1 MIRDLM
7 EHLHSL
13 KAEERRKTACRNVA
27 KGAAIGTLVGLTVGV
42 LFAPKSGKE
51 TRQLIADKSV
61 DTAEAVKETVSGY
74 VEELKAKVEML
85 ENKIRQHGQPEC
97 ASEDT
102 VSLS

>member
-7 EHLHSL
+7 EHLHGL

-27 KGAAIGTLVGLTVGV
+27 KGAAIGTLVGLTVGI
-42 LFAPKSGKE
+42 LFAPRSGQD

-61 DTAEAVKETVSGY
+61 DTAEAVKVIVSGY
-74 VEELKAKVEML
+74 VEELKAKIETL
-85 ENKIRQHGQPEC
+85 ENKVRQHVQPEC

-102 VSLS
+102 VS

>member
-1 MIRDLM
+1 MIRDLI

-13 KAEERRKTACRNVA
+13 KAEERRKTACRNMA
-27 KGAAIGTLVGLTVGV
+27 KGAAIGTLVGLIVGV

-74 VEELKAKVEML
+74 VEELMVKVEML
-85 ENKIRQHGQPEC
+85 EKKIRQHGQPEC

-102 VSLS
+102 VS

>member
-42 LFAPKSGKE
+42 LFAPKSGRE
-51 TRQLIADKSV
+51 TRQLIVDKSI
-61 DTAEAVKETVSGY
+61 DAAEGVKETVSSY
-74 VEELKAKVEML
+74 MEELKAKVEIL
-85 ENKIRQHGQPEC
+85 EAKIKQHVQPEC

-102 VSLS
+102 VS